1 VRATRRCWPKR
12 ALLVSLFGAVAV
24 LLGLPGGALAHV
36 EVVPAD
42 SLPGVMER
50 YGIRV
55 PTEKPVPTVRVEIE
69 FPSGLRVVDLEA
81 SPGWQ
86 VTVQTESNGRLIGAV
101 WEGGSI
107 PAGQFAEFGLRAQNP
122 ERDAQLRWT
131 VIQTY
136 ADGTEAQWI
145 GPPNAEFPAATT
157 RVRGRQLIDYLDPLA
172 GAAVRLALLALLMAG
187 LASRSTRR

>member
-1 VRATRRCWPKR
+1 V
-12 ALLVSLFGAVAV
+12 LLVSLFGAVAV
-24 LLGLPGGALAHV
+24 LLGLPGRALAHV

-86 VTVQTESNGRLIGAV
+86 VTVQTESDGRLIGAV

-122 ERDAQLRWT
+122 ERDVQLRWT

-157 RVRGRQLIDYLDPLA
+157 RVRGRQLIDSLDPLT
-172 GAAVRLALLALLMAG
+172 GAAVLLALLALLNAG
-187 LASRSTRR
+187 LALRSTRR

>member
-1 VRATRRCWPKR
+1 
-12 ALLVSLFGAVAV
+12 
-24 LLGLPGGALAHV
+24 
-36 EVVPAD
+36 
-42 SLPGVMER
+42 MER

-172 GAAVRLALLALLMAG
+172 GAAVLLALLALLNAG
-187 LASRSTRR
+187 LALRSTRR